1 MALLL
6 LGKIK
11 RVETWISLFQE
22 KLPNLELRIWPDM
35 GNIAEIEMILA
46 GFNLP
51 TALPQFPHLKL
62 VISIGAGVDHILKN
76 TSWIG
81 NATIIRLVAES
92 LTAQMV
98 ESVSLGVLSFQR
110 RFRDYLNLQKNQQW
124 QYLPAPDAASFT
136 VGILGLGVL
145 GATVAAKLK
154 LLGFRIRGWSR
165 TSKSLEGVECFSGS
179 DQFQLFLS
187 ECRVLVCLLPL
198 TALTE
203 NILNLET
210 FSALPQGAYIINV
223 ARGQHLVENDLIT
236 ALNSGQIAG
245 AWLDVFRTEPLP
257 QTHPFWRDER
267 IVITPHIAAVTL
279 PHEVIDQVIDGI
291 EGIQIGKNLKNIVDI
306 NRGY

>member
-11 RVETWISLFQE
+11 LLETWISLFNE
-22 KLPNLELRIWPDM
+22 KLPNLELRIWPAV
-35 GNIAEIEMILA
+35 GNIAEIDMILA

-51 TALPQFPHLKL
+51 NALPQFPHLKL
-62 VISIGAGVDHILKN
+62 VISIGAGVDHILKD
-76 TSWIG
+76 TTWIG
-81 NATIIRLVAES
+81 DAVIVRLVAES

-98 ESVSLGVLSFQR
+98 EYVSLGVLSFQR
-110 RFRDYLNLQKNQQW
+110 RFRDYLGLQKTQQW

-154 LLGFRIRGWSR
+154 LFGFRIRGWSR
-165 TSKSLEGVECFSGS
+165 TSKSLDGIECFYGK
-179 DQFQLFLS
+179 DQFPLFLS

-198 TALTE
+198 TPLTE

-210 FSALPQGAYIINV
+210 FSALPQGAYLINV
-223 ARGQHLVENDLIT
+223 ARGQHLVETDLIT

-257 QTHPFWRDER
+257 QTHPFWLDNR
-267 IVITPHIAAVTL
+267 IFITPHIAAVTL
-279 PHEVIDQVIDGI
+279 PQEVISQVVDGI
-291 EGIQIGKNLKNIVDI
+291 EAIQTGKDLKNIVDI